1 MIAVCR
7 EVDKNSGKI
16 AVYPLNVAVTDDL
29 LLKLSIRGR
38 MNPELRYFVV
48 FRRKWESEEAELKRI
63 LKRKTVT
70 PKQLELNGVI
80 EV

>member
-1 MIAVCR
+1 
-7 EVDKNSGKI
+7 
-16 AVYPLNVAVTDDL
+16 
-29 LLKLSIRGR
+29 

-48 FRRKWESEEAELKRI
+48 FQRKWESEEAELKRI

>member
-7 EVDKNSGKI
+7 EVDRDSGRI
-16 AVYPLNVAVTDDL
+16 EVSPLDVDVTNDL
-29 LLKLSIRGR
+29 LLKLSIRVR

-48 FRRKWESEEAELKRI
+48 FQRKWESEEAELKRI

-80 EV
+80 EL